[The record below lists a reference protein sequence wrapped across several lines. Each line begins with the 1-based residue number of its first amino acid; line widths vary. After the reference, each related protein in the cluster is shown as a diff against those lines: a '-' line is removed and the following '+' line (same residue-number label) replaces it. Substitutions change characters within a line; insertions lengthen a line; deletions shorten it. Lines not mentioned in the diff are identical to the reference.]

1 MRHFILAAAI
11 AAHPFGVRKAAVT
24 TALIA
29 LASFAHA
36 GLTRDLR
43 AVAVA
48 VDLTAVA
55 TAANDDLRPAAGAHK
70 QAAGGRHRQSP
81 SMPKRYRRD

>member
-11 AAHPFGVRKAAVT
+11 AAHPFCVRKPAVA

-29 LASFAHA
+29 LSGLAQA
-36 GLTRDLR
+36 GLARNLGAATVAIDLS
-43 AVAVA
+43 
-48 VDLTAVA
+48 AVA

-70 QAAGGRHRQSP
+70 EAV
-81 SMPKRYRRD
+81 